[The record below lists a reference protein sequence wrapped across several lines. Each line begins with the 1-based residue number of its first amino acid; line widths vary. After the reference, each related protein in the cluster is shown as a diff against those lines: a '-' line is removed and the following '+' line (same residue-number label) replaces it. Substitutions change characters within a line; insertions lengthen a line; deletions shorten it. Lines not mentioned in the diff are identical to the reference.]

1 MAATSTS
8 KTRPSL
14 AGTSSLELFHVELDD
29 SNPSSDG
36 EPEPA
41 ETGDASERLE
51 LVTTQ
56 RPFRGLT
63 FVLRNPIDRF
73 SVVDDQHEFITC
85 NIGRDLD
92 PSVAADETAT
102 TTTASPPPGRKTL
115 TRKSFA
121 PGNNA
126 NGAGVLTES
135 DLQGQVSDYTLYDG
149 AFSRICLT
157 ASRVTG
163 YHWTQLRHRA
173 KHADLEIYLGN
184 NYQHDP
190 PLATLRCAS
199 RASRVLQLQRFHDKG
214 VVYTLTKDK
223 IMGHRV
229 FYIAEGKSGA
239 CRMVLVVRK
248 GRATVK
254 FMTDPDQ
261 KQFNATCLEYSEGDS
276 TVKLARG
283 MDLVLAFACLCLAD
297 RFERYASFA
306 TRSKFVK

>member
-1 MAATSTS
+1 MATSTS

-73 SVVDDQHEFITC
+73 SVVDDQQEFITC
-85 NIGRDLD
+85 NIGKDLI
-92 PSVAADETAT
+92 PQTDESTS
-102 TTTASPPPGRKTL
+102 SPPPGRKTL

-121 PGNNA
+121 PNN
-126 NGAGVLTES
+126 NGTGMLTES
-135 DLQGQVSDYTLYDG
+135 DFQGQISDYTLYDG
-149 AFSRICLT
+149 LFGRICLT
-157 ASRVTG
+157 AARVTG
-163 YHWTQLRHRA
+163 YHWTQLRHRT

-199 RASRVLQLQRFHDKG
+199 RSSRVLYLQRFHDK
-214 VVYTLTKDK
+214 VKV
-223 IMGHRV
+223 I
-229 FYIAEGKSGA
+229 
-239 CRMVLVVRK
+239 VRLK
-248 GRATVK
+248 
-254 FMTDPDQ
+254 
-261 KQFNATCLEYSEGDS
+261 
-276 TVKLARG
+276 
-283 MDLVLAFACLCLAD
+283 
-297 RFERYASFA
+297 
-306 TRSKFVK
+306 